1 MGMEADDEGDSEK
14 HKPDGEEPDVDPQ
27 ELEILQGI
35 VDKALSQ
42 NSPFVSKSGDKQGPA
57 HLDGS
62 ASSDLSVKDL
72 DAKGVRNKKKG
83 MTSTK
88 VVPNWASGVRR
99 T

>member
-1 MGMEADDEGDSEK
+1 MEADNEGDGEK

-35 VDKALSQ
+35 IDKALSQ
-42 NSPFVSKSGDKQGPA
+42 NSPFVSKSGDKQGSA

-62 ASSDLSVKDL
+62 ASSDLLVEDL

-83 MTSTK
+83 MTPTK
-88 VVPNWASGVRR
+88 VVPNRASGVRR